1 MIIKKKIR
9 DITKEEFEIWQNTN
23 CKIYGLYCTGC
34 PFKMVQ
40 CRDTRNEIPWYKN
53 KEMFSDKFL
62 NQEIDIEVPSI
73 LDGAEKRYLSNII
86 KPFRNRVES
95 ITKTKYDVIGR
106 ELRYEKAFCIEIAV
120 NPLPTIACSG
130 DLIRLPMFTNTKMYV
145 NMEEDK
151 KYTLEELGL

>member
-9 DITKEEFEIWQNTN
+9 DITEEEFEIWKNYN
-23 CKIYGLYCTGC
+23 CKTYDLHCTGC
-34 PFKMVQ
+34 PFRASECGFVGL
-40 CRDTRNEIPWYKN
+40 RFPWYES

-62 NQEIDIEVPSI
+62 DQEINITVPDI
-73 LDGAEKRYLSNII
+73 LDDAEKRYLSNII

-95 ITKTKYDVIGR
+95 ITKTKYDVIVTG
-106 ELRYEKAFCIEIAV
+106 LRYEKAFCIEIAV

-130 DLIRLPMFTNTKMYV
+130 NLIRLPMFTNTKMYA